1 MSAVPE
7 ILTVQDAAVYLGLS
21 PAKVR
26 SLMSDRLLGWMFLDD
41 RPAKRKPI
49 YTTRQQCDDYL
60 KRRTQAAQA
69 IVDAQWRKK
78 GA

>member
-1 MSAVPE
+1 
-7 ILTVQDAAVYLGLS
+7 
-21 PAKVR
+21 
-26 SLMSDRLLGWMFLDD
+26 WMFLDD